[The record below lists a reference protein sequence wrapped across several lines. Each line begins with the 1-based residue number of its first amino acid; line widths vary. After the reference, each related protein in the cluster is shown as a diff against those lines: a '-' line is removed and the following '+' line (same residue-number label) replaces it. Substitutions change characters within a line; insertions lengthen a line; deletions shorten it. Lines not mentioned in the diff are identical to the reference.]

1 MERKRIYL
9 VGLGPGGR
17 EQMTQQ
23 AYAALADAD
32 VLCGYTGYVDLVRG
46 WFPEK
51 ETYTTPMTQ
60 ELARCRWAL
69 ETARIWHGWPSA
81 PADRGRGRGGDHS
94 GARCHCGAVRRRY
107 AGGSADAR
115 LLCDLTVRSAYTLG
129 PDCQAAG
136 VRGRGGQRYRFV
148 QPRLQEAE
156 RASAAGL

>member
-1 MERKRIYL
+1 
-9 VGLGPGGR
+9 
-17 EQMTQQ
+17 
-23 AYAALADAD
+23 
-32 VLCGYTGYVDLVRG
+32 
-46 WFPEK
+46 
-51 ETYTTPMTQ
+51 MTQ

-69 ETARIWHGWPSA
+69 ETAREGKTVAMLCSGDAGVYGMAGPLLQLTE
-81 PADRGRGRGGDHS
+81 GGEEVEITVVPV
-94 GARCHCGAVRRRY
+94 CHCGAVWRRY